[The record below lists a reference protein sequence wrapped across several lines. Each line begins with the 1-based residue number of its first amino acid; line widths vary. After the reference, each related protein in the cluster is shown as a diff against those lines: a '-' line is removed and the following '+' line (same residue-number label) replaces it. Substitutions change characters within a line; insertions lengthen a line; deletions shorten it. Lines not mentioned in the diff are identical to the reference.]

1 MGTKTIAGWKQNA
14 GSTEE
19 KVSVEGFGWL
29 VGWLYIQSDRDQE
42 ETCEALHL
50 ALQVTVTQS

>member
-19 KVSVEGFGWL
+19 KVSVEGFGW
-29 VGWLYIQSDRDQE
+29 WLYIQSDRDQE

-50 ALQVTVTQS
+50 ALQVTVTPS